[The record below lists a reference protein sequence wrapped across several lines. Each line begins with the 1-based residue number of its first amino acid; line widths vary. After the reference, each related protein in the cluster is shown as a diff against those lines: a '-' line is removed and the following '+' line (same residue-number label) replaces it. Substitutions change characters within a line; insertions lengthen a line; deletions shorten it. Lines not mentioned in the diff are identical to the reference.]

1 MKETRREKVADGVS
15 PAAASPA
22 FGSRITSRSAA
33 YERARGAGAGSMRTG
48 WESTEPVPVLGAAF
62 CPNPTDNERVPHTA
76 RLCLWV
82 NVCVASVCVNP
93 SEGARAR
100 IGWWTVLVHRVQP

>member
-48 WESTEPVPVLGAAF
+48 WESTEPVPAWRGFLSEPHTQTMREF
-62 CPNPTDNERVPHTA
+62 PTPHGSPLWVCRERVCEP
-76 RLCLWV
+76 L
-82 NVCVASVCVNP
+82 
-93 SEGARAR
+93 
-100 IGWWTVLVHRVQP
+100 